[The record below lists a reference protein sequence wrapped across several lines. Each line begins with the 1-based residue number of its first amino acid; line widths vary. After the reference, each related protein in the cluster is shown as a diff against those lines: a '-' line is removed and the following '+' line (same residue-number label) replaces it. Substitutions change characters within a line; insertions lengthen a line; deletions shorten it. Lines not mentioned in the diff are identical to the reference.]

1 MRTALTL
8 DPDVAIKAK
17 KAAAKLHK
25 PFKEV
30 INAALGVG
38 LDEVLKPPAARPYR
52 TKARPLRL
60 RQGFSYD
67 KIGKLLARAEGE
79 DHSLILVEANILLYA
94 EDSLS
99 EHHDAARNWWD
110 KQLSSPD
117 PVALCRPVPTAFIR
131 IVTNVR
137 LHKRPLTQEPLF
149 IFESI

>member
-17 KAAAKLHK
+17 KADAELHK

-30 INAALGVG
+30 INAALRVG

-60 RQGFSYD
+60 RQGFSYH

-79 DHSLILVEANILLYA
+79 DHS
-94 EDSLS
+94 
-99 EHHDAARNWWD
+99 
-110 KQLSSPD
+110 
-117 PVALCRPVPTAFIR
+117 
-131 IVTNVR
+131 
-137 LHKRPLTQEPLF
+137 
-149 IFESI
+149 